1 MNLKEREL
9 LTIDEAA
16 EYMRLAKQ
24 TLYDY
29 VHKKRVPYYKAGKK
43 LLFRVTELDKWLIY
57 GGNAAACER
66 VIKEREWIQ

>member
-1 MNLKEREL
+1 MTLKEKEL

-16 EYMRLAKQ
+16 EYTRLAKQ

-29 VHKKRVPYYKAGKK
+29 VHKKRIPCHKAGKK

-57 GGNAAACER
+57 GGDAAAALR
-66 VIKEREWIQ
+66 VIGERK